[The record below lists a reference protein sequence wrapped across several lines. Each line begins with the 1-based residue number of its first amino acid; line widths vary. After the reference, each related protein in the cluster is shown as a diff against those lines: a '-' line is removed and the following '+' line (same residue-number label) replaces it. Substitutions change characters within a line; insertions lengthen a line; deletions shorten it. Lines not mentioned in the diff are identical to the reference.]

1 MNILIFLI
9 IAYIIYRIGKWV
21 YWHKLYDPI
30 GKARR
35 IIAKT
40 EKEFDEYNQ
49 IKNTTPK
56 SNI

>member
-1 MNILIFLI
+1 MNILFWIF

-35 IIAKT
+35 IIARA
-40 EKEFDEYNQ
+40 EKEFDKEH
-49 IKNTTPK
+49 
-56 SNI
+56 SNLV